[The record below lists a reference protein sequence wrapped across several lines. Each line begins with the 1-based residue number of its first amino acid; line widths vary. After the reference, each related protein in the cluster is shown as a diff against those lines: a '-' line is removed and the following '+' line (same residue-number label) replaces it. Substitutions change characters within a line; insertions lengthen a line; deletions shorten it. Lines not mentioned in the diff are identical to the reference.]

1 MFIELYVIDITKTT
15 RTVPI
20 LTKCQLFLLLVFV
33 FQEMGKNI
41 VTVQEV
47 VDEITSKRQ
56 LRRLIVLPYE
66 LKIMHVFPENV
77 SFSKPNLY
85 NT

>member
-1 MFIELYVIDITKTT
+1 MV
-15 RTVPI
+15 
-20 LTKCQLFLLLVFV
+20 V

-66 LKIMHVFPENV
+66 LKIMNVFPENV
-77 SFSKPNLY
+77 SFSKPNFY
-85 NT
+85 NTVLIRISLKVLKYRLTNPFQKHS

>member
-1 MFIELYVIDITKTT
+1 MV
-15 RTVPI
+15 
-20 LTKCQLFLLLVFV
+20 V

-66 LKIMHVFPENV
+66 LKIMNVFPENV
-77 SFSKPNLY
+77 SFSKPKFY
-85 NT
+85 NTVLIRISLKVLKYRLKNPFQKHS

>member
-1 MFIELYVIDITKTT
+1 MMV
-15 RTVPI
+15 
-20 LTKCQLFLLLVFV
+20 V

-66 LKIMHVFPENV
+66 LKIVNVFPENV
-77 SFSKPNLY
+77 TFSKPNL
-85 NT
+85 